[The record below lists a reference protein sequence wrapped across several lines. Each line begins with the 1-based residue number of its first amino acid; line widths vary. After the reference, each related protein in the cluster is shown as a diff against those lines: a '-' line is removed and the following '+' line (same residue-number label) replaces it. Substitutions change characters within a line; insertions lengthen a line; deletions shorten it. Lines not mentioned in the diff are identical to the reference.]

1 MAMITS
7 VSTRSG
13 FPLAGDLTFG
23 LLLPAGDLFNIR
35 VVISGFKVRGVGDAL
50 NNGVVQGGLH
60 ERRIA
65 YQRGM

>member
-23 LLLPAGDLFNIR
+23 LLLPAGDLFDTR
-35 VVISGFKVRGVGDAL
+35 VVLSGLSLEAL
-50 NNGVVQGGLH
+50 
-60 ERRIA
+60 ETP
-65 YQRGM
+65 